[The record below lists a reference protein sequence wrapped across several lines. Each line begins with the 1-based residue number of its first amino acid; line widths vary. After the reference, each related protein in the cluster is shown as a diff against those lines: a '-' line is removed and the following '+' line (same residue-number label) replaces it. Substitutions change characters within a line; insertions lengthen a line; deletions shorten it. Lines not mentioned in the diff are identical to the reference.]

1 MYNIIRKG
9 GVCDVSHDAVTDIQN
24 VYWTRE
30 VAELLG
36 VKEGTIRKYARLL
49 EDRGYNFHRND
60 HDQRGFFDKDVIIL
74 RKIQELSKNKSMTLD
89 DAANAIIS
97 MNPSNNLAT
106 ITPPVTDENEH
117 HITRYE
123 NVMSVLQ
130 GLTQENSELKQILG
144 VISDEMIEQ
153 KKLLQEQ
160 SKQIEQLHVELK
172 ENKQVLSAPK
182 EKQGFWSKLFSKN
195 EDV

>member
-74 RKIQELSKNKSMTLD
+74 RKIQELSKSKSMTLE

-97 MNPSNNLAT
+97 MNPNNNLAP
-106 ITPPVTDENEH
+106 ITPPVTDENKH
-117 HITRYE
+117 HITRYD
-123 NVMSVLQ
+123 NVMNALQ
-130 GLTQENSELKQILG
+130 TLTQENSELKQILG

-160 SKQIEQLHVELK
+160 SQKIEQLHTELK
-172 ENKQVLSAPK
+172 ESKQALNTPQ
-182 EKQGFWSKLFSKN
+182 EKQGFFAKLFK
-195 EDV
+195 

>member
-1 MYNIIRKG
+1 M
-9 GVCDVSHDAVTDIQN
+9 SHDAVTDIQN

-74 RKIQELSKNKSMTLD
+74 RKIQELSKSKSMTLE

-97 MNPSNNLAT
+97 MHTNNNLT
-106 ITPPVTDENEH
+106 PITPPVTEENKH

-123 NVMSVLQ
+123 NVMEAFQ
-130 GLTQENSELKQILG
+130 NLTQENKEL
-144 VISDEMIEQ
+144 
-153 KKLLQEQ
+153 KKLLGIISAEMSQQRQLLEEQ
-160 SKQIEQLHVELK
+160 SQKIEKLHTELK
-172 ENKQVLSAPK
+172 ESKQALNAPQ
-182 EKQGFWSKLFSKN
+182 EKQGFFAKLFK
-195 EDV
+195 

>member
-74 RKIQELSKNKSMTLD
+74 RKIQELSKSKSMTLE

-97 MNPSNNLAT
+97 MHTNNNLT
-106 ITPPVTDENEH
+106 PITPPVTEENKH

-123 NVMSVLQ
+123 NVMEAFQ
-130 GLTQENSELKQILG
+130 NLTQENKEL
-144 VISDEMIEQ
+144 
-153 KKLLQEQ
+153 KKLLGIISAEMSQQRQLLEEQ
-160 SKQIEQLHVELK
+160 SQKIEKLHTELK
-172 ENKQVLSAPK
+172 ESKQALNAPQ
-182 EKQGFWSKLFSKN
+182 EKQGFFAKLFK
-195 EDV
+195 

>member
-1 MYNIIRKG
+1 M
-9 GVCDVSHDAVTDIQN
+9 SHDAVTDIQN

-74 RKIQELSKNKSMTLD
+74 RKIQELRKSKSMTLE

-97 MNPSNNLAT
+97 MNPNNNLAP
-106 ITPPVTDENEH
+106 ITPPVTDENKH
-117 HITRYE
+117 HITRYD
-123 NVMSVLQ
+123 NVMNALQ
-130 GLTQENSELKQILG
+130 TLTQENSELKQILG
-144 VISDEMIEQ
+144 AISDEMIEQ

-160 SKQIEQLHVELK
+160 SQKIEQLHTELK
-172 ENKQVLSAPK
+172 ESKQALNTPQ
-182 EKQGFWSKLFSKN
+182 EKQGFFAKLFK
-195 EDV
+195 

>member
-74 RKIQELSKNKSMTLD
+74 RKIQELSKSKSMTLD

-97 MNPSNNLAT
+97 MNPPNNLAP

-117 HITRYE
+117 YITRYE

-130 GLTQENSELKQILG
+130 GLTQENSELKQMLS
-144 VISDEMIEQ
+144 VISE
-153 KKLLQEQ
+153 
-160 SKQIEQLHVELK
+160 QIEQLHVELK
-172 ENKQVLSAPK
+172 ESKQALNAPK

>member
-49 EDRGYNFHRND
+49 EERGYNFHRNN

-74 RKIQELSKNKSMTLD
+74 KKIQELSKNKSMTLD
-89 DAANAIIS
+89 DAANVIVS
-97 MNPSNNLAT
+97 MHSNNELT
-106 ITPPVTDENEH
+106 PITPPATDENTH
-117 HITRYE
+117 NITRYE
-123 NVMSVLQ
+123 HITEAFQ
-130 GLTQENSELKQILG
+130 TLTQENNEL
-144 VISDEMIEQ
+144 
-153 KKLLQEQ
+153 KKLLETISSEISEQ
-160 SKQIEQLHVELK
+160 RQLIEAQSQKIEQLHTELK
-172 ENKQVLSAPK
+172 ESKQPLNAPQ
-182 EKQGFWSKLFSKN
+182 EKQGFFAKLFK
-195 EDV
+195 

>member
-74 RKIQELSKNKSMTLD
+74 RKIQELSKSKSMTLD

-97 MNPSNNLAT
+97 MNQPNSLVP
-106 ITPPVTDENEH
+106 ITPPVTDENTH

-123 NVMSVLQ
+123 NVMEALQ
-130 GLTQENSELKQILG
+130 TLTQENSELKQILG
-144 VISDEMIEQ
+144 VISEEMVEQ
-153 KKLLQEQ
+153 KKTITKTIQT
-160 SKQIEQLHVELK
+160 
-172 ENKQVLSAPK
+172 N
-182 EKQGFWSKLFSKN
+182 
-195 EDV
+195 

>member
-1 MYNIIRKG
+1 M
-9 GVCDVSHDAVTDIQN
+9 SHDAVTDIQN

-74 RKIQELSKNKSMTLD
+74 RKIQELSKSKSMTLD

-97 MNPSNNLAT
+97 MNPPNSLVP
-106 ITPPVTDENEH
+106 ITPPVTEENTH

-123 NVMSVLQ
+123 NIMEALQ
-130 GLTQENSELKQILG
+130 TLTQENGELKQILG
-144 VISDEMIEQ
+144 VISEEIVEQ

-172 ENKQVLSAPK
+172 ENKQALNTPK
-182 EKQGFWSKLFSKN
+182 EKIGFFAKLFK
-195 EDV
+195 